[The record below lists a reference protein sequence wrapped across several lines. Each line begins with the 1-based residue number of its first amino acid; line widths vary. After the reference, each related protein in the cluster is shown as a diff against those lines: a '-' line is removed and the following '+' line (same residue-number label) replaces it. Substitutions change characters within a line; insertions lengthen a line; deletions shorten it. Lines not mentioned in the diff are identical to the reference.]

1 MSGPLESSAGTRVK
15 EMELI
20 NELSREGRRAYSL
33 PEDEDGFD
41 LDELIPEAHR
51 RGTAPLLP
59 EVSERDLVRH
69 YTRLSQRN
77 WAIDVGAYPL
87 GSCTMKYNPKV
98 AEDAAAMPGF
108 AQLHPLADESLVQG
122 ALELLGTLEKA
133 LCEATGMAKLTFQ
146 PAAGAQGEL
155 TGLLMMRAFHE
166 SNGDARKRVI
176 IPDSA
181 HGTNPASVSLAGY
194 KAHEVPSDERGLVDL
209 DALRAAVDDDVAGLM
224 LTNPNTLGLFERDI
238 VKIAEA
244 MHEVGALLYYDGA
257 NFNSIVGL
265 VRPGDMGFDIVHLN
279 LHKTF
284 ATPHGGGGPGS
295 GPLAVSERL
304 ARFLPSPVLGWDDG
318 AERWFWDHDRPDSI
332 GRIHSFHGNFGINV
346 RAYAYLRSLGPEGLR
361 SVAEHAVLNAN
372 YLRVLVEDA
381 FPTAYPG
388 TCMHEFVATAKPL
401 KKHGVRG
408 MDVAKRLIDLGYH
421 PPTVYFP
428 LVVEEALMVE
438 PTETES
444 KETIDGL
451 AEALLQ
457 IAREAEESPELL
469 HDAPQTTP
477 VRRPD
482 EARAARNLKLR
493 WEPDA
498 VSDVEATEDSD
509 ETSSAERPTG
519 V

>member
-1 MSGPLESSAGTRVK
+1 MSGRPLEPSAGTRVNGSGVNLVF
-15 EMELI
+15 EE
-20 NELSREGRRAYSL
+20 SRPGRRAWSL
-33 PEDEDGFD
+33 PEPIEGAPE
-41 LDELIPEAHR
+41 LDAFIPPSAR
-51 RGTAPLLP
+51 RLTPPILP
-59 EVSERDLVRH
+59 EISERDLVKH

-98 AEDAAAMPGF
+98 AEDAAALPGF
-108 AQLHPLADESLVQG
+108 ASLHPHADDEIVQG
-122 ALELLGTLEKA
+122 ALELLGILERA
-133 LCEATGMAKLTFQ
+133 LCRATGMARLTFQ

-155 TGLLMMRAFHE
+155 TGLLIMRAWHARQ
-166 SNGDARKRVI
+166 GDVRKRVI

-181 HGTNPASVSLAGY
+181 HGTNPASVTLAGY
-194 KAHEVPSDERGLVDL
+194 EAQEVPSDDRGLVDL
-209 DALRAAVDDDVAGLM
+209 DALKAELDEDVAGLM

-238 VKIAEA
+238 QKIQAA
-244 MHEVGALLYYDGA
+244 VHEVGGLSYYDGA

-265 VRPGDMGFDIVHLN
+265 VRPGDMGFDIVHMN

-304 ARFLPSPVLGWDDG
+304 EPFLPAPVLMPPDTEGGMWRWDY
-318 AERWFWDHDRPDSI
+318 DRPDAI

-346 RAYAYLRSLGPEGLR
+346 RAYAYLRSLGPTGLKR
-361 SVAEHAVLNAN
+361 VAERAVLNAN
-372 YLRVLVEDA
+372 YLRVLVQAA
-381 FPTAYPG
+381 FPTAYDG
-388 TCMHEFVATAKPL
+388 GCMHEFVATAKPL
-401 KKHGVRG
+401 KKYGVRAT
-408 MDVAKRLIDLGYH
+408 DVAKRLIDLGYH

-451 AEALLQ
+451 AAALNQ
-457 IAREAEESPELL
+457 IADEAATNPDLL
-469 HDAPQTTP
+469 KSAPTTTP

-482 EARAARNLKLR
+482 EARAARDLRLR
-493 WEPDA
+493 WRP
-498 VSDVEATEDSD
+498 ATQS
-509 ETSSAERPTG
+509 
-519 V
+519 

>member
-1 MSGPLESSAGTRVK
+1 MTKQGSLENSAGTRSGA
-15 EMELI
+15 EGAFPLI
-20 NELSREGRRAYSL
+20 FELSRPGRRAWSL
-33 PEDEDGFD
+33 PEVKVDAPE
-41 LDELIPEAHR
+41 LEELIPEHFQR
-51 RGTAPLLP
+51 TTALDLP
-59 EVSERDLVRH
+59 EISERDLVRH

-87 GSCTMKYNPKV
+87 GSCSMKYNPKV
-98 AEDAAAMPGF
+98 AEEVAAMPGF
-108 AQLHPLADESLVQG
+108 ASLHPMADDDLVQG
-122 ALELLGTLEKA
+122 ALELLGVLQEA
-133 LCEATGMAKLTFQ
+133 LCNATGMKAITLQ

-155 TGLLMMRAFHE
+155 TGLLIMRAFHE
-166 SNGDARKRVI
+166 ANGDARKRVI

-194 KAHEVPSDERGLVDL
+194 QAVEVPSDGRGLVDV
-209 DALRAAVDDDVAGLM
+209 DALLETLDEEIAGLM

-238 VKIAEA
+238 LRIARA
-244 MHEVGALLYYDGA
+244 VHDVGGLLYYDGA
-257 NFNSIVGL
+257 NFNSIVGV

-304 ARFLPSPVLGWDDG
+304 ARFLPAPVLTFDDG
-318 AERWFWDHDRPDSI
+318 AERWRWDHHRPDSI

-361 SVAEHAVLNAN
+361 RVAERAVLNAN
-372 YLRVLVEDA
+372 YLRALIADA
-381 FPTAYPG
+381 FPTKYPG
-388 TCMHEFVATAKPL
+388 TCMHEFVASAKDL
-401 KKHGVRG
+401 KQHGVRA

-451 AEALLQ
+451 AAALNQ
-457 IAREAEESPELL
+457 IATEAVDQPELL
-469 HDAPQTTP
+469 HEAPVTTP

-482 EARAARNLKLR
+482 EARAARQLTVR
-493 WEPDA
+493 W
-498 VSDVEATEDSD
+498 
-509 ETSSAERPTG
+509 SAS
-519 V
+519 

>member
-1 MSGPLESSAGTRVK
+1 MERSAGTRD
-15 EMELI
+15 ESFELI
-20 NELSREGRRAYSL
+20 FELSREGRRAWSL
-33 PEDEDGFD
+33 PEAHVGPD
-41 LDELIPEAHR
+41 LVDCIPQEHR
-51 RGTAPLLP
+51 RATPVDLP

-98 AEDAAAMPGF
+98 AEEAAALPGF
-108 AQLHPLADESLVQG
+108 AALHPFMDDDSAQGGLA
-122 ALELLGTLEKA
+122 LLGELERA
-133 LCEATGMAKLTFQ
+133 LCEATGMARLTFQ

-155 TGLLMMRAFHE
+155 TGLLIMRAFHE

-194 KAHEVPSDERGLVDL
+194 VAQEVPSDERGLVDL
-209 DALRAAVDDDVAGLM
+209 DALRAALDDDVAGLM

-238 VKIAEA
+238 EAIAKA
-244 MHEVGALLYYDGA
+244 LHEVGGLLYYDGA
-257 NFNSIVGL
+257 NFNSIVGV

-295 GPLAVSERL
+295 GPLAVSQRL
-304 ARFLPSPVLGWDDG
+304 ERFLPGPVLEWDQG
-318 AERWFWDHDRPDSI
+318 AERWRWDHDRPDSI
-332 GRIHSFHGNFGINV
+332 GRIHSFNGNFGINV
-346 RAYAYLRSLGPEGLR
+346 RAYTYLRSNGPEGLR
-361 SVAEHAVLNAN
+361 SIAEHAVLNAN
-372 YLRVLVEDA
+372 YLRVLVEGA

-401 KKHGVRG
+401 KKHGVKG

-451 AEALLQ
+451 ADALLQ
-457 IAREAEESPELL
+457 IAGEAESDPELL
-469 HDAPQTTP
+469 RSAPTTTP

-482 EARAARNLKLR
+482 EARAARDLIL
-493 WEPDA
+493 
-498 VSDVEATEDSD
+498 TH
-509 ETSSAERPTG
+509 RPEGNAST
-519 V
+519 

>member
-1 MSGPLESSAGTRVK
+1 MSGRSLEPSAGTR
-15 EMELI
+15 ENGFPLI
-20 NELSREGRRAYSL
+20 FERSRPGRRSYSL
-33 PEDEDGFD
+33 PDANVEAPELHD
-41 LDELIPEAHR
+41 LVPKDLR
-51 RGTAPLLP
+51 RTEPPALP
-59 EVSERDLVRH
+59 EVSERDLVMH

-98 AEDAAAMPGF
+98 AEDAAALPGF
-108 AQLHPLADESLVQG
+108 ARLHPMAPDDLVQG
-122 ALELLGTLEKA
+122 GLELLGTLERA
-133 LCEATGMAKLTFQ
+133 LCEATGMARLTFQ

-155 TGLLMMRAFHE
+155 TGLLIMRAHHTAM
-166 SNGDARKRVI
+166 GDPRTRVI

-181 HGTNPASVSLAGY
+181 HGTNPASVTLAGY
-194 KAHEVPSDERGLVDL
+194 KAEEVRSDERGLVDVA
-209 DALRAAVDDDVAGLM
+209 ALRKVLDDDVAGLM

-238 VKIAEA
+238 EQIAA
-244 MHEVGALLYYDGA
+244 AVHEVGGLLYYDGA
-257 NFNSIVGL
+257 NFNSIVGI
-265 VRPGDMGFDIVHLN
+265 VRPGDMGFDIVHMN

-304 ARFLPSPVLGWDDG
+304 ERFLPAPVLTFDEG
-318 AERWFWDHDRPDSI
+318 AEVWRWDYDRPDAI

-346 RAYAYLRSLGPEGLR
+346 RAYAYLRSNGPEGLR
-361 SVAEHAVLNAN
+361 RVAERAVLNAN
-372 YLRVLVEDA
+372 YLRALVADEYPIA
-381 FPTAYPG
+381 FDG

-401 KKHGVRG
+401 KRHGIRA

-428 LVVEEALMVE
+428 LIVEEALMVE

-451 AEALLQ
+451 AAALNQ
-457 IAREAEESPELL
+457 IAAEAREDPDLVHS
-469 HDAPQTTP
+469 APVTTP

-482 EARAARNLKLR
+482 EARAARSLR
-493 WEPDA
+493 VRWAPE
-498 VSDVEATEDSD
+498 
-509 ETSSAERPTG
+509 
-519 V
+519 

>member
-1 MSGPLESSAGTRVK
+1 MTAHVGGRPLERSGGTRPVTGDGVP
-15 EMELI
+15 LI
-20 NELSREGRRAYSL
+20 FETSTAGRRAWSL
-33 PEDEDGFD
+33 PEVGVDAPP
-41 LDELIPEAHR
+41 LDDLIPAAHR
-51 RGTAPLLP
+51 RREHARLP
-59 EVSERDLVRH
+59 EVSELDLVRH

-98 AEDAAAMPGF
+98 AEEVAGMPGF
-108 AQLHPLADESLVQG
+108 SSLHPFAPDDLAQG
-122 ALELLGTLEKA
+122 ALELLGTLERT
-133 LCEATGMAKLTFQ
+133 LCESTGMAKLTFQ

-155 TGLLMMRAFHE
+155 TGLLIMRAYH
-166 SNGDARKRVI
+166 SARGDARRRVI

-194 KAHEVPSDERGLVDL
+194 TAQEVPSDERGLVDVGAL
-209 DALRAAVDDDVAGLM
+209 KDALDDDVAGLM

-238 VKIAEA
+238 EEIAA
-244 MHEVGALLYYDGA
+244 AVHEVGGLLYYDGA
-257 NFNSIVGL
+257 NFNSIIGVA
-265 VRPGDMGFDIVHLN
+265 RPGDMGFDIVHLN

-304 ARFLPSPVLGWDDG
+304 ERFLPAPVLVHDDDAKRWRWDD
-318 AERWFWDHDRPDSI
+318 DRPLSI

-346 RAYAYLRSLGPEGLR
+346 RAYVYLRSLGSEGMR
-361 SVAEHAVLNAN
+361 RVAEHAVLNAN
-372 YLRVLVEDA
+372 YLRVAIQDSL
-381 FPTAYPG
+381 PTAYEG
-388 TCMHEFVATAKPL
+388 TCMHEFVSTAKGL
-401 KKHGVRG
+401 KKHGVKLL
-408 MDVAKRLIDLGYH
+408 DVAKRLIDLGYH

-451 AEALLQ
+451 ADALEQIVAEA
-457 IAREAEESPELL
+457 RSDPELL
-469 HDAPQTTP
+469 RSAPRTTP

-482 EARAARNLKLR
+482 EARAARVLKVR
-493 WEPDA
+493 WQPD
-498 VSDVEATEDSD
+498 
-509 ETSSAERPTG
+509 
-519 V
+519 

>member
-1 MSGPLESSAGTRVK
+1 MTDAAGRSLEASAGTRRWNGDGFPLVF
-15 EMELI
+15 
-20 NELSREGRRAYSL
+20 ELSREGRRAWSL
-33 PEDEDGFD
+33 PDAAVDVPE
-41 LDELIPEAHR
+41 LDELIPAAHR
-51 RGTAPLLP
+51 RERLPRLP

-98 AEDAAAMPGF
+98 AEEVAALPGF
-108 AQLHPLADESLVQG
+108 ASLHPLAEDELSQG
-122 ALELLGTLEKA
+122 ALELLGALERA
-133 LCEATGMAKLTFQ
+133 LCNATGMARLTFQ

-155 TGLLMMRAFHE
+155 TGLLIMRAFHA
-166 SNGDARKRVI
+166 SRGSARKRVI

-194 KAHEVPSDERGLVDL
+194 QAQEVRSNERGLVDV
-209 DALRAAVDDDVAGLM
+209 DALRDALDDDVAGLM
-224 LTNPNTLGLFERDI
+224 LTNPNTLGLFEREI
-238 VKIAEA
+238 EKIAA
-244 MHEVGALLYYDGA
+244 AIHSVGGLLYYDGA
-257 NFNSIVGL
+257 NFNSIVGV

-295 GPLAVSERL
+295 GPLAVSDRL
-304 ARFLPSPVLGWDDG
+304 ARFLPAPVLEWDAG
-318 AERWFWDHDRPDSI
+318 AERWRWDHDRPDSI

-361 SVAEHAVLNAN
+361 RVAERAVLNAN

-381 FPTAYPG
+381 FPSAYPG
-388 TCMHEFVATAKPL
+388 TCMHEFVATASDL
-401 KKHGVRG
+401 KKHGVRAT
-408 MDVAKRLIDLGYH
+408 DVAKRLIDRGYH

-428 LVVEEALMVE
+428 LVVDEALMIE

-451 AEALLQ
+451 AAALNEIAAEA
-457 IAREAEESPELL
+457 ASDPELL
-469 HDAPQTTP
+469 HAAPVTTP

-482 EARAARNLKLR
+482 EARAARELRLR
-493 WEPDA
+493 WRPDA
-498 VSDVEATEDSD
+498 
-509 ETSSAERPTG
+509 
-519 V
+519 

>member
-1 MSGPLESSAGTRVK
+1 MTPSVQPSSGTPPIDQDGFPVIFEG
-15 EMELI
+15 
-20 NELSREGRRAYSL
+20 SRAGRRAWSL
-33 PEDEDGFD
+33 PEVKVEAPT
-41 LDELIPEAHR
+41 LEELIPERFR
-51 RGTAPLLP
+51 RAAPPALP

-98 AEDAAAMPGF
+98 AEEAAGLPGF
-108 AQLHPLADESLVQG
+108 STLHPFSHDDLVQG
-122 ALELLGTLEKA
+122 ALELLGILQGA
-133 LCEATGMAKLTFQ
+133 LCEATGMSALTFQ

-155 TGLLMMRAFHE
+155 TGLLIMRAFHR
-166 SNGDARKRVI
+166 SRGDVRKRVV

-181 HGTNPASVSLAGY
+181 HGTNPASVTLAGY
-194 KAHEVPSDERGLVDL
+194 KAQEVRSDDRGLVDV
-209 DALRAAVDDDVAGLM
+209 DALRAVLDEDVAGLM
-224 LTNPNTLGLFERDI
+224 LTNPNTLGLFEQDI
-238 VKIAEA
+238 EEIAA
-244 MHEVGALLYYDGA
+244 AVHEVGGLLYYDGA
-257 NFNSIVGL
+257 NFNSIVGV

-284 ATPHGGGGPGS
+284 VTPHGGGGPGS

-304 ARFLPSPVLGWDDG
+304 ERFLPAPVLQFDEGSEKW
-318 AERWFWDHDRPDSI
+318 RWEQDRPDSI

-361 SVAEHAVLNAN
+361 RVAERAVLNAN
-372 YLRVLVEDA
+372 YLKETIKES
-381 FPTAYPG
+381 FPTKYPG
-388 TCMHEFVATAKPL
+388 SCMHEFVASAKAL
-401 KKHGVRG
+401 KRHGVRA

-451 AEALLQ
+451 AAALNQ
-457 IAREAEESPELL
+457 IAYEAAGDPDLL
-469 HDAPQTTP
+469 HEAPVTTP

-482 EARAARNLKLR
+482 EARAARELR
-493 WEPDA
+493 VRW
-498 VSDVEATEDSD
+498 
-509 ETSSAERPTG
+509 SAP
-519 V
+519 

>member
-1 MSGPLESSAGTRVK
+1 MSTLERSAGTRVV
-15 EMELI
+15 EGETFPLI
-20 NELSREGRRAYSL
+20 FERSRSGRRAWSL
-33 PEDEDGFD
+33 PEVDVDAPE
-41 LDELIPEAHR
+41 LDELIPAEHR
-51 RGTAPLLP
+51 RGEPPRLP
-59 EVSERDLVRH
+59 EVSELDLVRH

-108 AQLHPLADESLVQG
+108 ARLHPMADDDLAQG
-122 ALELLGTLEKA
+122 ALELLATLEKA
-133 LCEATGMAKLTFQ
+133 LCNATGMHRLTLQ

-155 TGLLMMRAFHE
+155 TGLLIMRAFHAKNNSE
-166 SNGDARKRVI
+166 RRRVI

-181 HGTNPASVSLAGY
+181 HGTNPASVSLAGW
-194 KAHEVPSDERGLVDL
+194 KAEEVPSDDRGLVDL
-209 DALRAAVDDDVAGLM
+209 EALEKALDDDVAGIM

-238 VKIAEA
+238 QEIGRMVHK
-244 MHEVGALLYYDGA
+244 VGGLLYYDGA

-304 ARFLPSPVLGWDDG
+304 EGFLPKPVLSFDEG

-332 GRIHSFHGNFGINV
+332 GRIHSFFGNFGINV
-346 RAYAYLRSLGPEGLR
+346 RAYTYLRSLGPEGLKK
-361 SVAEHAVLNAN
+361 VAERAVLNAN
-372 YLRVLVEDA
+372 YLRVLVGDS
-381 FPTAYPG
+381 FPTRYPG

-401 KKHGVRG
+401 KKFGVKG

-428 LVVEEALMVE
+428 LVVDEALMVE

-451 AEALLQ
+451 AAALNQ
-457 IAREAEESPELL
+457 IAAEAESSPELL
-469 HDAPQTTP
+469 REAPVTTP

-482 EARAARNLKLR
+482 EARAARHLKVR
-493 WEPDA
+493 WTPE
-498 VSDVEATEDSD
+498 
-509 ETSSAERPTG
+509 
-519 V
+519 

>member
-1 MSGPLESSAGTRVK
+1 MSTGRSLEASGGTRNTGDGFP
-15 EMELI
+15 LI
-20 NELSREGRRAYSL
+20 FELSRPQRRAWSL
-33 PEDEDGFD
+33 PEVGVDAPDIA
-41 LDELIPEAHR
+41 ELIPPEHR
-51 RGTAPLLP
+51 REAPPALP
-59 EVSERDLVRH
+59 EVSERDLVQH

-98 AEDAAAMPGF
+98 GEDAAALPGF
-108 AQLHPLADESLVQG
+108 TALHPMAPDGLAEG
-122 ALELLGTLEKA
+122 ALELLGTLERA
-133 LCEATGMAKLTFQ
+133 LCGATGMAKLTFQ

-166 SNGDARKRVI
+166 SKGDARKRVI

-194 KAHEVPSDERGLVDL
+194 EAHEVPSDDRGLVDL
-209 DALRAAVDDDVAGLM
+209 DALKVALDTDVAGLM

-238 VKIAEA
+238 LKIAA
-244 MHEVGALLYYDGA
+244 AIHEVGGLLYYDGA
-257 NFNSIVGL
+257 NFNSIVGV

-304 ARFLPSPVLGWDDG
+304 TRFLPAPVLEWDSAKQRWYWDD
-318 AERWFWDHDRPDSI
+318 DRPDSI

-361 SVAEHAVLNAN
+361 DVAEHAVLNAN
-372 YLRVLVEDA
+372 YLRTLVADA
-381 FPTAYPG
+381 FPTVFQG
-388 TCMHEFVATAKPL
+388 NCMHEFVATAKPL
-401 KKHGVRG
+401 RKHGVRG
-408 MDVAKRLIDLGYH
+408 TDVAKRLIDLGYH

-444 KETIDGL
+444 KETLDGL
-451 AEALLQ
+451 AAALLQ
-457 IAREAEESPELL
+457 IADEAAADPDLL
-469 HDAPQTTP
+469 RDAPVTTP

-482 EARAARNLKLR
+482 EALAARKLKVR
-493 WEPDA
+493 WTPE
-498 VSDVEATEDSD
+498 
-509 ETSSAERPTG
+509 
-519 V
+519 

>member
-1 MSGPLESSAGTRVK
+1 MTSTLEPSAGMRRSETDAFP
-15 EMELI
+15 LI
-20 NELSREGRRAYSL
+20 FERSREGRRAWSL
-33 PEDEDGFD
+33 PEVNGGSPALEDV
-41 LDELIPEAHR
+41 IPTEHLRA
-51 RGTAPLLP
+51 TAPALP
-59 EVSERDLVRH
+59 EVSELDLVRH

-87 GSCTMKYNPKV
+87 GSCSMKYNPKL
-98 AEDAAAMPGF
+98 AEEAARLPGF
-108 AQLHPLADESLVQG
+108 ASVHPFADDELVQG
-122 ALELLGTLEKA
+122 ALELLGTLEEA
-133 LCEATGMAKLTFQ
+133 LCEATGMARITFQ

-155 TGLLMMRAFHE
+155 TGLLIMRAFHAAHD
-166 SNGDARKRVI
+166 DARTKVI

-194 KAHEVPSDERGLVDL
+194 KAQEVPSDERGLVDL
-209 DALRAAVDDDVAGLM
+209 DALKEALDEDTAGLM

-238 VKIAEA
+238 REIAA
-244 MHEVGALLYYDGA
+244 AVHSVGGLLYYDGA
-257 NFNSIVGL
+257 NFNSIVGV
-265 VRPGDMGFDIVHLN
+265 VRPGDMGFDIVHMN

-304 ARFLPSPVLGWDDG
+304 ERFLPAPVLTRPQHPGDVW
-318 AERWFWDHDRPDSI
+318 RWDHDRPDSI

-346 RAYAYLRSLGPEGLR
+346 RAYAYLRSLGPDGLR
-361 SVAEHAVLNAN
+361 RVAERAVLNAN
-372 YLRVLVEDA
+372 YLRVLIEDE

-388 TCMHEFVATAKPL
+388 ACMHEFVSSAKHL

-444 KETIDGL
+444 KETIDDL
-451 AEALLQ
+451 ARSLNQ
-457 IAREAEESPELL
+457 IAREAKETPELL
-469 HDAPQTTP
+469 HEAPISTP

-482 EARAARNLKLR
+482 EAKAARELKLR
-493 WEPDA
+493 WLPD
-498 VSDVEATEDSD
+498 
-509 ETSSAERPTG
+509 R
-519 V
+519 